1 MLHFEKLI
9 NWQEVIQEYEAEF
22 EDAKKYKETGLAS
35 LEMAPSSLSEAIDY
49 YHEVLSLIGEL
60 CGNKVSAHIADFEAE
75 GLHYSDGKVKHPEK
89 MAELIHSFHESGLV
103 AASFKREYG
112 GMGLTQ
118 VAKTLLLE
126 MAYRCDTSFAVAM
139 GSVNL
144 ASILQDFAT
153 EEQKQR
159 IIPKLIQE
167 RYSVTMGLTEP
178 NFGSDLAAVQTRA
191 ELKEGQWYI
200 SGTKR
205 FQTMACGL
213 NGDPAAIL
221 CLARTGS
228 PTSGVKGLSFFL
240 VDSKHYEIA
249 GLEKK
254 MGLKTSATCEVVLDK
269 SPAELLGQ
277 QGYGLTRYVMGM
289 LNGARMSVAAQ
300 GVGIATAAYEEARKY
315 ASERTQFAK
324 TLEKIPVIHNILNRM
339 QREIAG
345 MRSLMLEAARTVDLY
360 AWRSLRGKSEGR
372 DEKELRKDSHIQFW
386 NSISST
392 ITPLAKYYNA
402 EMANTICYDAIQIFG
417 GAGFCEDYEV
427 ARLYRDVRIATIW
440 DGTSQIQVNAAIGA
454 VQTGLSGKG
463 PFSQYLQD
471 KLNKIKPSIELL
483 EIFKNCKYL
492 AELYKKLE
500 PEKRE
505 ISSEYLI
512 LSVSRFLIGLL
523 YEEQETKL
531 DSEEILETRRAWRKE
546 FNIETLAKVESFL
559 RIMNYSIGS

>member
-1 MLHFEKLI
+1 
-9 NWQEVIQEYEAEF
+9 
-22 EDAKKYKETGLAS
+22 
-35 LEMAPSSLSEAIDY
+35 
-49 YHEVLSLIGEL
+49 
-60 CGNKVSAHIADFEAE
+60 
-75 GLHYSDGKVKHPEK
+75 
-89 MAELIHSFHESGLV
+89 
-103 AASFKREYG
+103 
-112 GMGLTQ
+112 
-118 VAKTLLLE
+118 
-126 MAYRCDTSFAVAM
+126 
-139 GSVNL
+139 
-144 ASILQDFAT
+144 
-153 EEQKQR
+153 
-159 IIPKLIQE
+159 
-167 RYSVTMGLTEP
+167 
-178 NFGSDLAAVQTRA
+178 
-191 ELKEGQWYI
+191 
-200 SGTKR
+200 
-205 FQTMACGL
+205 MACGL

-228 PTSGVKGLSFFL
+228 PTSGAKGLSFFL

-463 PFSQYLQD
+463 
-471 KLNKIKPSIELL
+471 
-483 EIFKNCKYL
+483 
-492 AELYKKLE
+492 
-500 PEKRE
+500 
-505 ISSEYLI
+505 
-512 LSVSRFLIGLL
+512 RF
-523 YEEQETKL
+523 
-531 DSEEILETRRAWRKE
+531 
-546 FNIETLAKVESFL
+546 
-559 RIMNYSIGS
+559 